1 MGTLPANGAGN
12 CFARVARGSVC
23 LCTRIRASENRP
35 VSNYRTV
42 GRIPGRTPA
51 LHPRLASG
59 RNPEENTAMHLPP
72 HVPRFA
78 SLLLLSIAASA
89 AEAPKPAPK
98 YELVDG
104 HLQFLDRKSTR
115 LNSSHLVIS
124 YAVFCLK

>member
-89 AEAPKPAPK
+89 AEAPTFPDLNKFSVVHQTLTKNSNASLVCNPAALPNA
-98 YELVDG
+98 
-104 HLQFLDRKSTR
+104 T
-115 LNSSHLVIS
+115 
-124 YAVFCLK
+124 